1 MPSRAWRSFFQ
12 SETFA
17 PTYRLWFAA
26 ISGPFVGVGLLA
38 HALSEHRKVPL
49 AIAVAL
55 AFLALSAGSIVLL
68 RWRSR
73 SRKEDAAIPI
83 VHELEICRSRP
94 HFYVQCSCGWDG
106 DDRVSY
112 SAALDDARAHG
123 GTIPTTVTICDDP
136 KSDQVYKVKASECE
150 G

>member
-1 MPSRAWRSFFQ
+1 M
-12 SETFA
+12 
-17 PTYRLWFAA
+17 
-26 ISGPFVGVGLLA
+26 
-38 HALSEHRKVPL
+38 RKIPL

-55 AFLALSAGSIVLL
+55 AFLALSVGSVVVL
-68 RWRSR
+68 RWRSQ
-73 SRKEDAAIPI
+73 SRKEDAATPI

-94 HFYVQCSCGWDG
+94 NFYVQCSCGWDG

-123 GTIPTTVTICDDP
+123 GTIPGTVTICDDP
-136 KSDQVYKVKASECE
+136 KSEQVYKVKASECE